1 MIKFKDYLFEQ
12 IIVKDNKLNFTYN
25 KQKSTKNSIGTK
37 FGKGKFKPYKKSGS
51 ILNDKLVYSVYST
64 SGATDILKALKNKND
79 IFYDQEDYDYFI
91 NRTAM
96 FIVKIL
102 RENKIQVVIS
112 PMSSSNL
119 VQHVM
124 DKVQEKNPNLT
135 YFTSV
140 FKKVKP
146 QDIKNIYLDDD
157 PRVTPKIQKRFEY
170 IKSAA
175 IKNEYFAMIKVD
187 PKFRR
192 FVRGFFDQID
202 PKVIQEC
209 TNKNVA
215 LFDDIISSG
224 TTIAEMLRM
233 LGGAGAKD
241 VTGITIFK
249 S

>member
-1 MIKFKDYLFEQ
+1 MISFKDYLFEE
-12 IIVKDNKLNFTYN
+12 IHVKDNKLSFSYN
-25 KQKSTKNSIGTK
+25 KEKSTKTSIGTG

-51 ILNDKLVYSVYST
+51 VLNDKLVYSVYSGG
-64 SGATDILKALKNKND
+64 GATDILKALKNKND

-91 NRTAM
+91 NRTSI
-96 FIVKIL
+96 FIGKIL

-119 VQHVM
+119 VQDVM
-124 DKVQEKNPNLT
+124 TKVQEKNPNLT

-146 QDIKNIYLDDD
+146 QDIQNIYLADD
-157 PRVTPKIQKRFEY
+157 PRVTPKIQKSFEY
-170 IKSAA
+170 IKNAA
-175 IKNEYFAMIKVD
+175 IKNEYLAMIKVD
-187 PKFRR
+187 PKFRQ
-192 FVRGFFDQID
+192 FVRGFFEEID
-202 PKVIQEC
+202 PRVIKEC
-209 TNKNVA
+209 TNKNVV
-215 LFDDIISSG
+215 LFDDVISSG

-233 LGGAGAKD
+233 LGAAGAKE